1 MNTRH
6 LILLA
11 IAGLAG
17 PIFAQA
23 AEFSLGGTPSFAQT
37 IVEPA
42 TLFPAGGDPL
52 PEPVASRASD
62 FGADIAQSDTR
73 TTTAMEVSA
82 DADTGHATDTASAS
96 RAGVAASTGGVVI
109 PAADPGM
116 EPLDSARRPSY
127 RWQSLVPGVLK

>member
-11 IAGLAG
+11 VAGLAG

-23 AEFSLGGTPSFAQT
+23 AEFSLGGTPSFAQN

-42 TLFPAGGDPL
+42 ASFPAGGDLL
-52 PEPVASRASD
+52 PEPVVSRGGE
-62 FGADIAQSDTR
+62 FGPAITQVDAGTKN
-73 TTTAMEVSA
+73 AMEVSA
-82 DADTGHATDTASAS
+82 DADTGHLPDTASVP
-96 RAGVAASTGGVVI
+96 RAGIGASAAGVIV
-109 PAADPGM
+109 PSADPAI
-116 EPLDSARRPSY
+116 EPLDSVRRPSY